1 MKNDEYY
8 MNIAYKEA
16 LKAYKIKE
24 IPVGAVI
31 VDQLGNI
38 LGKGYNKKEKDNKTV
53 SHAEINAIT
62 QANKKI
68 QNWRLNGCTLY
79 VTLEPCDM
87 CKKVIEEARIKKVI
101 YAANKIVMKNF
112 NTTYETI
119 NDEELIKK
127 SKELMDNSFINIR
140 SKNG

>member
-16 LKAYKIKE
+16 LKAHKIKE

-101 YAANKIVMKNF
+101 YAANKIVVKNY
-112 NTTYETI
+112 NTTYEII
-119 NDEELIKK
+119 NDEVLIKK
-127 SKELMDNSFINIR
+127 SKELIDDSFINIR

>member
-101 YAANKIVMKNF
+101 YAANKIVVKNY

-119 NDEELIKK
+119 NDEGLIKK
-127 SKELMDNSFINIR
+127 SKELMDDSFINIR

>member
-101 YAANKIVMKNF
+101 YAANKIVVKNY
-112 NTTYETI
+112 NTTYEII
-119 NDEELIKK
+119 NDEVLTKK
-127 SKELMDNSFINIR
+127 SKELIDDSFINIR

>member
-16 LKAYKIKE
+16 IKAYKIKE

-101 YAANKIVMKNF
+101 YAANKIVVKNY

-119 NDEELIKK
+119 NDEGLIKK
-127 SKELMDNSFINIR
+127 SKELMDDSFINIR

>member
-31 VDQLGNI
+31 VDQFGNI

-119 NDEELIKK
+119 NDEVLIKK
-127 SKELMDNSFINIR
+127 SKELMDDSFINIR

>member
-16 LKAYKIKE
+16 LKAFKIKE

-101 YAANKIVMKNF
+101 YAANKIVVKNY

-119 NDEELIKK
+119 NDEGLIKK
-127 SKELMDNSFINIR
+127 SKELMDDSFINIR